1 MKHTL
6 QLTPDETT
14 WLTEYRQALSAR
26 HPGTVVRMVVYGS
39 KARGEARPDSD
50 IDVLLI
56 IKNDAGPLKL
66 PVREM
71 GYELAA
77 TSDAV
82 PLILAYPEEDWRDR
96 REKGCPLQRE
106 VERDG
111 VSVLGEHW
119 SHLPVIP
126 VLTRNPGVEAGSA
139 YGHDQSRASVL
150 TETNIS

>member
-26 HPGTVVRMVVYGS
+26 HPGTVVRIVVYGS
-39 KARGEARPDSD
+39 RARGEARRDSD
-50 IDVLLI
+50 IDVLPI

-82 PLILAYPEEDWRDR
+82 PSILACTPR
-96 REKGCPLQRE
+96 RMR
-106 VERDG
+106 
-111 VSVLGEHW
+111 
-119 SHLPVIP
+119 IF
-126 VLTRNPGVEAGSA
+126 T
-139 YGHDQSRASVL
+139 
-150 TETNIS
+150 T